1 MTGMDMR
8 EYQRLVAL
16 FCLGAAGACTAAE
29 LLEQM
34 GIAAMGAGHPPE
46 FLPSSAPAVAGLL
59 RELQGSGHVIRGED
73 RYDTRH
79 GRQVAVWSAA
89 DPGAVLALPAAP
101 RGSGRNADAPPA
113 PVAFRT
119 ITVDQRLAFLEI
131 EFEDWIQTQ
140 EKAHRAAQ
148 ERHREEFVSFMK
160 RARRLVATTEVPAC
174 S

>member
-1 MTGMDMR
+1 MTVMDTR

-34 GIAAMGAGHPPE
+34 GIASMGAGHPPA
-46 FLPSSAPAVAGLL
+46 FLPATAPAVAGLL
-59 RELQGSGHVIRGED
+59 RELQGAGHVVRGED

-89 DPGAVLALPAAP
+89 DAGAVLALPAPP
-101 RGSGRNADAPPA
+101 RTRQVDSQASPA
-113 PVAFRT
+113 PFAFRN
-119 ITVDQRLAFLEI
+119 ITVDQRLAFLET
-131 EFEDWIQTQ
+131 EFEDWIQTR

-148 ERHREEFVSFMK
+148 ERDREEFTSFMK
-160 RARRLVATTEVPAC
+160 RVRRLVAATEVPAC